1 MRRDI
6 HFWNTAQET
15 FPKVDDCHPHRPVP
29 NFCTTTSIFRSG
41 AENLPDAML
50 VAGHG
55 ATIVLGA
62 GHTFRLEK
70 EVEVDKELIVVK
82 GEGKGNV
89 RIRIAYGMTA
99 FRWDFTNLISFH
111 FGLHA
116 QWFQASLQALSL
128 GRSNWIFGLT
138 PKCVR

>member
-1 MRRDI
+1 M
-6 HFWNTAQET
+6 
-15 FPKVDDCHPHRPVP
+15 DDCHPHRPVP

-41 AENLPDAML
+41 AETLPDAML

-70 EVEVDKELIVVK
+70 EVEVDKELIIVK

-99 FRWDFTNLISFH
+99 FR
-111 FGLHA
+111 
-116 QWFQASLQALSL
+116 
-128 GRSNWIFGLT
+128 
-138 PKCVR
+138 